1 MNRRWSRLITGIGLA
16 VILLVVGIV
25 YILNGYAG

>member
-1 MNRRWSRLITGIGLA
+1 VNRRWSRLITGIGLA